1 MFGFTLGLCAIWSLV
16 LDYPSSIGYGFL
28 LLECALSQI
37 RHWLATP
44 MSSMPRLL
52 LHVLGTLSPLFGYYV
67 QLLYDSLC
75 LLYLT
80 LFYFVMLG
88 FCLLEACA
96 FVMRDRKG
104 VDLERKGGGEEGRNW
119 KERREGKL

>member
-1 MFGFTLGLCAIWSLV
+1 
-16 LDYPSSIGYGFL
+16 
-28 LLECALSQI
+28 
-37 RHWLATP
+37 
-44 MSSMPRLL
+44 MPQLL
-52 LHVLGTLSPLFGYYV
+52 LHVLGTLSPLFSCYV

-96 FVMRDRKG
+96 FVMRD
-104 VDLERKGGGEEGRNW
+104 
-119 KERREGKL
+119 